1 MSNIKF
7 NKASNIVNLS
17 APASY
22 NPNDEKIKEAELKQ
36 FLKWKIEPKAQPSA
50 KGAK

>member
-7 NKASNIVNLS
+7 NKASNSVGLS
-17 APASY
+17 TPASY
-22 NPNDEKIKEAELKQ
+22 NPANEKIKEAELKQ
-36 FLKWKIEPKAQPSA
+36 FLKWRIGPKTQPSA